1 MVHRSQSCARRG
13 KAWLVASSSSRS
25 LHGRTPTEKEQDVER
40 RLQEKLDLLE
50 AVLDK
55 LSGADPASADAGS
68 LTANLQ
74 AAREVCEAVEG

>member
-55 LSGADPASADAGS
+55 LSGAGKRRSKHQQTKSWGGASA
-68 LTANLQ
+68 
-74 AAREVCEAVEG
+74 